1 MVHRLIRILFAA
13 IIGVLAATAWPV
25 QAAELPSLYRGIR
38 PMGMGGAFLTLS
50 DDANAPFYNPA
61 GLNDVREW
69 RVDLIDP
76 LVEWNPGVRALYQ
89 DLQDLEGQNVVQ
101 VAQFLNANVG
111 QFRHVR
117 AAATPSV
124 VLHNFGIVG
133 LGQGTLDLEI
143 RNPVFPE
150 VAADLHVETGALI
163 AAAFGVGGRTL
174 QVGAT
179 AEFVT
184 RQGIQRTYTALDV
197 SGGNF
202 DPADEDLERASDVAF
217 GIGVKLNPPLPLSPT
232 FAFVAQHIGDLDFDA
247 LGVIPQQY
255 NAGIAVNP
263 VLGPLGVTVAAQVD
277 DLTRAAGTDDDI
289 FKRTR
294 LGVEMRF
301 PKILSVRAGAY
312 QGYATAGATLDFW
325 LLRFDAAT
333 YAEELGLEA
342 GQRPDRRYVV
352 QLSLGF

>member
-1 MVHRLIRILFAA
+1 MVHRVLRVLIAA
-13 IIGVLAATAWPV
+13 VVFGAAWPAV
-25 QAAELPSLYRGIR
+25 AAELPSLYRGIR
-38 PMGMGGAFLTLS
+38 PMGMGGAFITLS

-69 RVDLIDP
+69 EVDLINP
-76 LVEWNPGVRALYQ
+76 LVEWSPGVRAMYQ

-111 QFRHVR
+111 EFRHVR

-124 VLHNFGIVG
+124 VLRNFAIVG
-133 LGQGTLDLEI
+133 LGQATMDLEI

-163 AAAFGVGGRTL
+163 AAAFGVRGRML
-174 QVGAT
+174 QIGAT
-179 AEFVT
+179 AEFVN
-184 RQGIQRTYTALDV
+184 RQGLQRTYNALDV

-202 DPADEDLERASDVAF
+202 DPADEDLAQAADVAF
-217 GIGVKLNPPLPLSPT
+217 GAGVKFNPPLPLSPT
-232 FAFVAQHIGDLDFDA
+232 FAFVAQHIGDLNFDA

-255 NAGIAVNP
+255 NAGLAVNP
-263 VLGPLGVTVAAQVD
+263 SLGPLGVTLAAEVD
-277 DLTRAAGTDDDI
+277 DVTRAAGTDDDL

-294 LGVEMRF
+294 LGVEARF

-325 LLRFDAAT
+325 LVKLDAAT

-342 GQRPDRRYVV
+342 GQRPNRRHMV
-352 QLSLGF
+352 QVTVGF